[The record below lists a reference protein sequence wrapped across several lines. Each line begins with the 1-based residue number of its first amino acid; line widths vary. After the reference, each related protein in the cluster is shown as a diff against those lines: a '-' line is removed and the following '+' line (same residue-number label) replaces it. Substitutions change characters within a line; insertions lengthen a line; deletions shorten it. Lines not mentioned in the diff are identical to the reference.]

1 MTNAQL
7 VKCFNEW
14 MRRFIQEPER
24 FQREF
29 ATVNE
34 FVKDEADGREP
45 TYGETSAAY
54 MAQLA
59 TEIRAD

>member
-1 MTNAQL
+1 MDNAQM

-24 FQREF
+24 FEAEF
-29 ATVNE
+29 RTVNG
-34 FVKDEADGREP
+34 FLKDEAEGREP

-54 MAQLA
+54 MQQLA